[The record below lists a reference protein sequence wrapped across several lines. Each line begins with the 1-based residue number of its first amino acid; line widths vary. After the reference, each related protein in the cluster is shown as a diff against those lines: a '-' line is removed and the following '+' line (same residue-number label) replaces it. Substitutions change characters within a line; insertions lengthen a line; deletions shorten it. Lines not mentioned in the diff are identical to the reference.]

1 MDEKSERKRT
11 WKGGKGLLPLYII
24 STIVLFIFGIVF
36 VGGYSDLWYLK
47 DNIDYTQS
55 VEATI
60 TDIRAH
66 SSGTDGLYWYSL
78 FYEYTSQDG
87 TYYCGDIGYYNS
99 KETATATLNIG
110 DEVQIYIDGNGK
122 SVPSD
127 VYHNT
132 PNVLVLIIG
141 IMLLLC
147 GLADFIIFVI
157 PHKWK

>member
-1 MDEKSERKRT
+1 MGEKSERKRT
-11 WKGGKGLLPLYII
+11 WKGGKNLLPFYII

-36 VGGYSDLWYLK
+36 VGGYFDLWYLK
-47 DNIDYTQS
+47 ENIDYTQS

-60 TDIRAH
+60 TDVHTH
-66 SSGTDGLYWYSL
+66 SSSTDGVYWYTP

-87 TYYCGDIGYYNS
+87 TYYCGDLSYNNNREAAEAHIGE
-99 KETATATLNIG
+99 K
-110 DEVQIYIDGNGK
+110 VQIYIDGNGR

-127 VYHNT
+127 AYHNT
-132 PNVLVLIIG
+132 PDVWILIIG
-141 IMLLLC
+141 IIILAG